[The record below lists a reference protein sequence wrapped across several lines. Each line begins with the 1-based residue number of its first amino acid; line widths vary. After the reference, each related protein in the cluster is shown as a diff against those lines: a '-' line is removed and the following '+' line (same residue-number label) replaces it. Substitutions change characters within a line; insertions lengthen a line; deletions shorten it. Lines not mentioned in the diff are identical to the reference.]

1 MSEYRYYEFRAI
13 DRLLSPT
20 DQQELRALSSRADIT
35 ASSLVNTYN
44 WGDFKGDPDRLM
56 ARYFDLF
63 LYLANWGSRR
73 ISIRIPKLG
82 LDVPR
87 LKQFIADRDVARIRS
102 EGENVIL
109 DVSRDELDTD
119 DEGGEGWLDA
129 IALLRND
136 LLEGDLRPLYLVWL
150 MSVESEDIADKTV
163 EPLDGLG
170 PLTPQLTAFADFFGI
185 DRDLVEAAAARP
197 ALLHPEP
204 SEQEV
209 TATIKALGAK
219 EKDSYLR
226 RLYDGDPLVRADFR
240 RRCRPATS
248 PGKPTQPRRQAGE
261 LRRIAADLAEARRK
275 ADEERRQAKQRRE
288 QQREAKARKVRIDA
302 LKRRGE
308 SAWTDVEAIVAFR
321 NNNAYDHAAIM
332 LADLRELS
340 LQQGT
345 DDEFHRRLTDLRARH
360 KAKRQLLVR
369 LTANGLN

>member
-1 MSEYRYYEFRAI
+1 MSEYQYYEFRAI
-13 DRLLSPT
+13 DRQLGPT
-20 DQQELRALSSRADIT
+20 EQQELRALSSRADIT
-35 ASSLVNTYN
+35 ASSFVNTYN
-44 WGDFKGDPDRLM
+44 WGDFKGNPDRLM

-63 LYLANWGSRR
+63 LYLANWGTRQ
-73 ISIRIPKLG
+73 IAIRIPKLV

-109 DVSRDELDTD
+109 DVSRDELDAEG
-119 DEGGEGWLDA
+119 EGGEGWLDA
-129 IALLRND
+129 IAPLRND
-136 LLEGDLRPLYLVWL
+136 LLEGDLRSLYLVWL
-150 MSVESEDIADKTV
+150 MSVENEDTPDNTI

-170 PLTPQLTAFADFFGI
+170 PLTPQLVAFANFFCI
-185 DRDLVEAAAARP
+185 DRDLVEAAAVRSAVLP
-197 ALLHPEP
+197 PEP

-209 TATIKALGAK
+209 TAMIKALGAK
-219 EKDSYLR
+219 EKDGYLR

-248 PGKPTQPRRQAGE
+248 PGKPVQPRRQAGE

-275 ADEERRQAKQRRE
+275 VEEERRQAEKRRE
-288 QQREAKARKVRIDA
+288 QERETKARKVRIDA
-302 LKRRGE
+302 LKRRGQ

-321 NNNAYDHAAIM
+321 NNNAYDQVAVM

-340 LQQGT
+340 LLQGT

-369 LTANGLN
+369 LAANGLH